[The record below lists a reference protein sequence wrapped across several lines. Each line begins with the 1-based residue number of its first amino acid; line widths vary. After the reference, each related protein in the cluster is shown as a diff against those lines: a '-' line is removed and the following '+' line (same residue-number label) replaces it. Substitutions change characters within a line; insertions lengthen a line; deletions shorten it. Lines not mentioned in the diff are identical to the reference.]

1 MEPVKR
7 LAGSTLGIVGLG
19 RIGQATAQ
27 RARAM
32 RMRVIAHDPYLR
44 PGTEKV
50 FGVEMVSL
58 EELLSTSDVV
68 SLHTPLT
75 EETERLINT
84 DTLAQMKPDSILVN
98 TSRGAVV
105 DTAALA
111 EALRA
116 GKIGAAGVDVLPTE
130 PATED
135 EPLVQLWR
143 EAGESN
149 INLILTPHTAF
160 YSGEAMMEIRTKSAA
175 EVARALRGE
184 KLVNCVNGHWL
195 PEEVRGRVLIGTPPT
210 V

>member
-1 MEPVKR
+1 
-7 LAGSTLGIVGLG
+7 
-19 RIGQATAQ
+19 
-27 RARAM
+27 M

-58 EELLSTSDVV
+58 EELLSTNVV

-75 EETERLINT
+75 EQTERLINT

-116 GKIGAAGVDVLPTE
+116 GKIAAAGVDVLPTE

-135 EPLVQLWR
+135 EPL
-143 EAGESN
+143 
-149 INLILTPHTAF
+149 
-160 YSGEAMMEIRTKSAA
+160 SGCGVRPASRTS
-175 EVARALRGE
+175 
-184 KLVNCVNGHWL
+184 
-195 PEEVRGRVLIGTPPT
+195 I
-210 V
+210 